1 MNGRNETSPGRLGAR
16 RQQPPRHKH
25 RALPEGSAAG
35 QPIQGETGHT
45 GLEPNKAAAK
55 GQRVKRGQVT
65 KTGKADWSSSGFGGC
80 FPA

>member
-1 MNGRNETSPGRLGAR
+1 M
-16 RQQPPRHKH
+16 
-25 RALPEGSAAG
+25 PEGSAAG

-65 KTGKADWSSSGFGGC
+65 KTGKADWSKDRGVADDF
-80 FPA
+80 ALDNTNTQRL